1 MSANAQA
8 EANEVGK
15 ALSDNMK
22 QVEEVWQ
29 QVENNYAN

>member
-8 EANEVGK
+8 EANEVGR

-22 QVEEVWQ
+22 QVEEVRQ
-29 QVENNYAN
+29 EVENNFAN